1 MKFARKHLMAISL
14 IAGITLLTGSVFAN
28 LGSAN
33 GYSETKEAI
42 RSLIFADNFTIEM
55 EMSFSINGQTVNRE
69 GVFAQYDMGSDVSQ
83 KQINTSV
90 NYLRDWSSS
99 STTHIQDGVQI
110 WSRENTQTGRV
121 DHDVWQHRG
130 RNDSNWMGISTDE
143 HSMRIANRTINFA
156 EVAADMVM
164 GGLKSNIV
172 MVSDEDGI
180 RTYEMNLSRR
190 QVPGI
195 VQSGISLLFSMNGHM
210 SYANPNDAM
219 GDPIYMLGD
228 DPVIDFVKISTSVDR
243 DGNLRAVSL
252 NTALVGGRNG
262 ERNTVEFSF
271 DATLWDFGTTVIE
284 RFDVDAIP
292 DEMERMENNMTEHM
306 QAHRD
311 NHVEFLRSLDLSEE
325 ELDELIREF
334 ERDLAESFRIE
345 YTTPTRLERQGR
357 RNHETS
363 TTTVVA
369 EEVLSE
375 EDARIITNV
384 HEEEVVDY
392 DESVGD

>member
-14 IAGITLLTGSVFAN
+14 IAGVTLLTGSVFAN

-33 GYSETKEAI
+33 GYSETKEAV
-42 RSLIFADNFTIEM
+42 RSLIFADNFTAEM
-55 EMSFSINGQTVNRE
+55 EVSFSINGQRVNSE
-69 GVFAQYDMGSDVSQ
+69 SVFMQYDMGSDVSQ
-83 KQINTSV
+83 KTINSST
-90 NYLRDWSSS
+90 NYLRDFTSS
-99 STTHIQDGVQI
+99 STTHIQDGLHI
-110 WSRENTQTGRV
+110 WSRQNAVTGRV
-121 DHDVWQHRG
+121 DHDVWRHHA
-130 RNDSNWMGISTDE
+130 RNDANWIGIGADE
-143 HSMRIANRTINFA
+143 HSMRIANRAITFA
-156 EVAADMVM
+156 EFAADTVM

-210 SYANPNDAM
+210 SYANPADAM
-219 GDPIYMLGD
+219 SDPIYMLGD

-271 DATLWDFGTTVIE
+271 DATLWDFGTTTIE
-284 RFDVDAIP
+284 RFDTSLIP
-292 DEMERMENNMTEHM
+292 DQIERFENNMAEHM
-306 QAHRD
+306 QAHTQA
-311 NHVEFLRSLDLSEE
+311 HVEFLGTLDLSEE
-325 ELDELIREF
+325 ELDELIQEF
-334 ERDLAESFRIE
+334 ERDLAESMRVE

-357 RNHETS
+357 RIHETS
-363 TTTVVA
+363 TTTVVVEETPLEEYEDGEDTYA
-369 EEVLSE
+369 ES
-375 EDARIITNV
+375 I
-384 HEEEVVDY
+384 
-392 DESVGD
+392 GD